1 MFQFKLQAVL
11 DYRKVLE
18 EKVMLECAEVKRRL
32 DDERNTLQ
40 KLRREVSDLLSQLKS
55 KGETRLSAPDVSFY
69 LSYINHLKGEERRQ
83 GGVVSRIGE
92 ELEEKRAELA
102 EAAGKR
108 RILEIM
114 REKRFREY
122 RTDMNNR
129 EQKELDE
136 TAVLRSGRGEFREE
150 ADSYL

>member
-11 DYRKVLE
+11 DYRRLLE
-18 EKVMLECAEVKRRL
+18 EKVMFECAEVKRRL
-32 DDERNTLQ
+32 DDERDTL
-40 KLRREVSDLLSQLKS
+40 KKMRREVADLLSQLRS
-55 KGETRLSAPDVSFY
+55 RGEHRLSAPDVSFY
-69 LSYINHLKGEERRQ
+69 LSYINYLKGEGNRQ
-83 GGVVSRIGE
+83 EGVVSRIGE
-92 ELEEKRAELA
+92 ELEKKRAELA

-114 REKRFREY
+114 REKRFQEY
-122 RTDMNNR
+122 RIDMNDR

-136 TAVLRSGRGEFREE
+136 MAILRSGRGEYREE